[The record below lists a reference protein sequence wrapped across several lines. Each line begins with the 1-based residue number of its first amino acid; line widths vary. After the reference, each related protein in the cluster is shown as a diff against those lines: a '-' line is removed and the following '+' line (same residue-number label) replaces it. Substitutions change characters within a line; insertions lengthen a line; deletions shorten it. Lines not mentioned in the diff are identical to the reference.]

1 MSMEKE
7 MNSKLDLIVDQV
19 RKRSETRLSST
30 LARLRGKLREEQAE
44 LLNQLP
50 PQRPAQP
57 NLGL

>member
-1 MSMEKE
+1 MEKE
-7 MNSKLDLIVDQV
+7 KNSKLDLIVDQV

-30 LARLRGKLREEQAE
+30 LARLRGKLREEHAE